1 MSKGLYYWDYL
12 GLDEVLD
19 AQHLE
24 SEKAG
29 APAHDEMLFIVIHQA
44 YELWFKQILWEL
56 DAVCTTMR
64 QSRIAERELAQVVQR
79 LERITEIQRVLLSQL
94 PVLETMTPLDFL
106 DFREYLVPASG
117 FQSVQF
123 RLIENRLG
131 IDPDHR
137 PLINSQPYTVVL
149 SEKHAALVEAEANE
163 PSLLSH
169 VERWLERTPFVHWG
183 DFDFWSEYRRTVD
196 AMLEREERIIRE
208 DASLDEQGRAEQLAA
223 HQSTVD
229 TFATVFD
236 EDRYEEFRAKGERKF
251 THGAFVAALLITL
264 YRDEPAFQMPHRL
277 LKALVD
283 IDEGFTA
290 WRQRHALMVHRMIG
304 SKIGTGGTSGHR
316 YLQRAAERN
325 KAFRDLYDLATYCIP
340 RNELPQLPDEVAD
353 QLGFRFHSGADAGV
367 GQGDGAGGVGQGD
380 GAGAG

>member
-1 MSKGLYYWDYL
+1 MSDGLYYWDYL

-24 SEKAG
+24 SERAG
-29 APAHDEMLFIVIHQA
+29 RPAHDEMLFIVIHQA

-56 DAVCTTMR
+56 DAVDVTMR
-64 QSRIAERELAQVVQR
+64 QAHIAERDLAQVVQR
-79 LERITEIQRVLLSQL
+79 LERITEIQRVLLAQL

-123 RLIENRLG
+123 RLIENKLG

-137 PLINSQPYTVVL
+137 PLINQQPYTVVL
-149 SEKHAALVEAEANE
+149 SDEHAELIKRTAEE

-169 VERWLERTPFVHWG
+169 VEHWLERTPFVQWG
-183 DFDFWSEYRRTVD
+183 AFDFWSEYRSTVD
-196 AMLEREERIIRE
+196 AMLDREARIIR
-208 DASLDEQGRAEQLAA
+208 DNPSLDEEGRAEQLAQ
-223 HQSTVD
+223 HDTTVT
-229 TFATVFD
+229 TFMTVFD
-236 EDRYEEFRAKGERKF
+236 RDRYEELRAKGERQL
-251 THGAFVAALLITL
+251 THGAFIAALLITL

-277 LKALVD
+277 LNALVD

-290 WRQRHALMVHRMIG
+290 WRYRHALMVHRMIG

-316 YLQRAAERN
+316 YLQKAAERN

-340 RNELPQLPDEVAD
+340 RHQLPELPPEVAR
-353 QLGFRFHSGADAGV
+353 QLGFRFHTDEQDTIDATDADGS
-367 GQGDGAGGVGQGD
+367 
-380 GAGAG
+380 

>member
-1 MSKGLYYWDYL
+1 
-12 GLDEVLD
+12 V
-19 AQHLE
+19 
-24 SEKAG
+24 G
-29 APAHDEMLFIVIHQA
+29 ARGRQRHDGQAH
-44 YELWFKQILWEL
+44 
-56 DAVCTTMR
+56 
-64 QSRIAERELAQVVQR
+64 IAERELSQVVQR
-79 LERITEIQRVLLSQL
+79 LERITEIQRVLLDQL

-106 DFREYLVPASG
+106 DFRELLVPASG

-123 RLIENRLG
+123 RLIENKLG

-137 PLINSQPYTVVL
+137 PLINQQPYTAVMVD
-149 SEKHAALVEAEANE
+149 EHARMIQEAAEE

-169 VERWLERTPFVHWG
+169 VEHWLERTPFVQWG
-183 DFDFWSEYRRTVD
+183 SFDFWSEYRATVD
-196 AMLEREERIIRE
+196 AMLEREEHIIRE
-208 DASLDEQGRAEQLAA
+208 DARLDEQGRAEQLAA
-223 HQSTVD
+223 HDSTVE

-236 EDRYEEFRAKGERKF
+236 RDRYDELREKGERQL
-251 THGAFVAALLITL
+251 THDAFIAALLITL

-277 LKALVD
+277 LTALVD

-340 RNELPQLPDEVAD
+340 RHQLPELPDEVAS
-353 QLGFRFHSGADAGV
+353 QLGFRFHSGPDDVEGSGSS
-367 GQGDGAGGVGQGD
+367 GQER
-380 GAGAG
+380 